1 MSCKIATPTVIFNKL
16 FLMNI
21 FDEKLN
27 FMEDL
32 DFWIPMIK
40 KSNLFGIN
48 KTISNS

>member
-16 FLMNI
+16 FFNEPL

-32 DFWIPMIK
+32 DFWIQCSK
-40 KSNLFGIN
+40 KSNLLALI
-48 KTISNS
+48 KH